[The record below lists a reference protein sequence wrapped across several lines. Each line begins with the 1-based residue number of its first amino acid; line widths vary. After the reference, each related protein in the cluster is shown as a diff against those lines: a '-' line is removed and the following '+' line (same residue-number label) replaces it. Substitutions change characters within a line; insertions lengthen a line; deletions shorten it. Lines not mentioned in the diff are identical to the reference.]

1 LSLKI
6 YLDDCVCAKELVGM
20 LRAKGHDV
28 LTPNDTGTVGES
40 DETHLN
46 TAIAQTRVLITA
58 DVEDFSELHRL
69 RPNHDGIFAIC
80 QDKRLTTL
88 RIRGS
93 RFAVN
98 SAF

>member
-58 DVEDFSELHRL
+58 DVEDFSDSIGFVR
-69 RPNHDGIFAIC
+69 
-80 QDKRLTTL
+80 TTMA
-88 RIRGS
+88 S
-93 RFAVN
+93 SQ
-98 SAF
+98 SARTMIPART